1 MTGHVPAAI
10 SSTERVR
17 LAVYHGFAGTGRA
30 PDVPELAA
38 LTGLAHDHVRR
49 ELRSLHASHDL
60 VLDAQDNDRIVMAHP
75 FASVPLGFSVM
86 GAHTLWWGGCAWDS
100 FAMPHLLRDEPDV
113 LVATRC
119 PACDTPHAW
128 VVGRGAPPPGGQ
140 VAHFLTPMR
149 HVWDDVVRSCGN
161 QRMFCSAGC
170 VDSWLRQ
177 TGQQRGYVMD
187 LDTLWRFA
195 SDWYTGRLDPGY
207 IRRDPASATAYFAG
221 VGLRGS
227 FWGLPDTVD

>member
-1 MTGHVPAAI
+1 MTGHVSTALT
-10 SSTERVR
+10 STERVR
-17 LAVYHGFAGTGRA
+17 LAVYNGFARTGRA

-38 LTGLAHDHVRR
+38 LTGLTHDQARQ
-49 ELRSLHASHDL
+49 ELRTLHASHDL
-60 VLDAQDNDRIVMAHP
+60 VLDAQDEDHIVMAHP

-119 PACDTPHAW
+119 QACDTPHAW
-128 VVGRGAPPPGGQ
+128 VVGRDAPPRGDQ

-149 HVWDDVVRSCGN
+149 RAWDDVVRTCGN
-161 QRMFCSAGC
+161 QRLFCSTEC
-170 VDSWLRQ
+170 VDGWLRR
-177 TGQQRGYVMD
+177 TGQERGYVMD

-195 SDWYTGRLDPGY
+195 SDWYTGRLEPGY
-207 IRRDPASATAYFAG
+207 TRRDPASATAYFAG

-227 FWGLPDTVD
+227 FWGLPG